1 MHKLLARQFKRSLG
15 VTGAGA
21 LDEALRSL
29 CPDEQKREALRALA
43 ASVEEAYTQHDRDL
57 DLSRRSLVLSS
68 DEATV
73 ANDKL
78 RRDAERTA
86 RVLASLRRTL
96 DELVADPGE
105 SGPGAV
111 ERGAACSASWAC
123 RSTHATSVRNVSS
136 SEPELHSKSPS
147 EIGTHRP
154 GWMVPRTRNVVSQ
167 CSSSS
172 PRTTKSMQLICCDWS
187 SPRGAI
193 ACSSW
198 AKRDAPSRAGFT
210 CPHSSNG
217 RWATSS
223 STARQHE
230 LST

>member
-68 DEATV
+68 EEATV

-111 ERGAACSASWAC
+111 ERGAGDDVVALTDAVG
-123 RSTHATSVRNVSS
+123 RMVREREVVR
-136 SEPELHSKSPS
+136 ERLRV
-147 EIGTHRP
+147 RP
-154 GWMVPRTRNVVSQ
+154 GLTGLSQ
-167 CSSSS
+167 ISGRSEL
-172 PRTTKSMQLICCDWS
+172 TFDE
-187 SPRGAI
+187 
-193 ACSSW
+193 
-198 AKRDAPSRAGFT
+198 T
-210 CPHSSNG
+210 CLLDIYYIN
-217 RWATSS
+217 RM
-223 STARQHE
+223 
-230 LST
+230 